1 MPAIAEVV
9 PRARAGGD
17 ATGRSPGGPGAPVT
31 DRPASTTVLGRL
43 TPFAVDSLRPGRV
56 FRPSSH
62 SRRPAVGAAADA
74 AVTPSAEETERREVA
89 HSQGAVVLVVRN
101 DGGRDV
107 EQCRPPALPS
117 LGSTR
122 RSIHVAR
129 NSGGGDGALVS
140 AILLGLA
147 NVGQWFERQEKDA
160 EIVRQRATI
169 TDLEGKCRQLEAE
182 SRQREDRIAVL
193 ERENATLKAKLA
205 ATPAQTKG

>member
-1 MPAIAEVV
+1 M
-9 PRARAGGD
+9 
-17 ATGRSPGGPGAPVT
+17 
-31 DRPASTTVLGRL
+31 
-43 TPFAVDSLRPGRV
+43 
-56 FRPSSH
+56 
-62 SRRPAVGAAADA
+62 
-74 AVTPSAEETERREVA
+74 
-89 HSQGAVVLVVRN
+89 
-101 DGGRDV
+101 
-107 EQCRPPALPS
+107 
-117 LGSTR
+117 
-122 RSIHVAR
+122 AR